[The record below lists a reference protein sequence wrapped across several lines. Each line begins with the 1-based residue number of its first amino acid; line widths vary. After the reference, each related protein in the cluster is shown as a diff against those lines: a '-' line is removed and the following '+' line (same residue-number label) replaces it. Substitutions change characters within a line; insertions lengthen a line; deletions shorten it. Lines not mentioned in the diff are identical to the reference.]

1 MKKVYDKL
9 VRRVNKV
16 DPYTEITE
24 MVTSIVERK
33 TIMDENKSTFEL
45 IYDVVK
51 QIPKGKVATYG
62 QVAALA
68 GNRRWSRVV
77 GYALHANP
85 DPQNIPCHRVV
96 NRLGEVSKA
105 FAFGGENRQIAL
117 LQNEGVKVQENRVDL
132 SKYRWNRVTI
142 EMME

>member
-1 MKKVYDKL
+1 MQKSME
-9 VRRVNKV
+9 
-16 DPYTEITE
+16 TITE
-24 MVTSIVERK
+24 
-33 TIMDENKSTFEL
+33 KSAFEL

-68 GNRRWSRVV
+68 GNRHWSRVV

-85 DPQNIPCHRVV
+85 DPEHIPCHRVV
-96 NRLGEVSKA
+96 NCRGEVSKA
-105 FAFGGENRQIAL
+105 FVFGGENRQIAL
-117 LQNEGVKVQENRVDL
+117 LQSEGVELEGNRVDL
-132 SKYRWNRVTI
+132 TVYRWNRVTL